1 MLQEGEKRSS
11 NISHSLHPFNPL
23 LLDYCS
29 WYGFRLQPFAVK
41 NSSSDVF
48 HLDFGLLHSH
58 WSLNVNRDILC
69 RKSVKLN
76 SVNEWNT
83 PEFRFHCILMVLEL
97 NLVIHWSNTC
107 FVDLFNTQRNVGSA
121 LDMLPIL
128 VQLGLCT
135 CQKNGNIITLI
146 IHTTVFNHA
155 YTFQLQGSFPLCG
168 LFPWGQSQHYRRQME
183 IMKMRG
189 LVCKEKSNK
198 SLLTELNCSLNDSI
212 LLLSRAQGW
221 DREQR
226 ESFLSFTVG
235 CLQKAKMQGS
245 REQPHQWCL
254 WESTMK
260 TSL

>member
-1 MLQEGEKRSS
+1 MVWNFDKSPLGLIEVKKGCPFWWPYCFLLFREMLQEGEKRSS

-76 SVNEWNT
+76 SVNRWKA

-107 FVDLFNTQRNVGSA
+107 FVDLLNTQRNVGSA
-121 LDMLPIL
+121 LDMLPIFASTWL
-128 VQLGLCT
+128 VHL
-135 CQKNGNIITLI
+135 
-146 IHTTVFNHA
+146 
-155 YTFQLQGSFPLCG
+155 P
-168 LFPWGQSQHYRRQME
+168 
-183 IMKMRG
+183 
-189 LVCKEKSNK
+189 
-198 SLLTELNCSLNDSI
+198 
-212 LLLSRAQGW
+212 
-221 DREQR
+221 
-226 ESFLSFTVG
+226 
-235 CLQKAKMQGS
+235 
-245 REQPHQWCL
+245 
-254 WESTMK
+254 
-260 TSL
+260 